1 MGAAPQAAA
10 YVPHPTPRVHPGAKP
25 GGLGLPSGCPTIG
38 WGRIPVWENI
48 GTPVG
53 RWRPP
58 QCTGECPLA
67 RIPEEE
73 EEEEEEGEARNR
85 ERTGGRW
92 VGGGR
97 AQVSGR
103 RSTKVSWKPTAA
115 TLAPTH
121 IHPAI
126 DASKTTP
133 CNSSTFGQLGE
144 ILATTML
151 SDVCVN

>member
-58 QCTGECPLA
+58 QCTGECPPA
-67 RIPEEE
+67 RIPEEEEE

-121 IHPAI
+121 IHP
-126 DASKTTP
+126 
-133 CNSSTFGQLGE
+133 STLRCIQSNPL
-144 ILATTML
+144 
-151 SDVCVN
+151 